1 MWKGSRF
8 RKRQHDVLS
17 PTRIGRNDRREVCE
31 SLRLLRR
38 LHIQEDVEGGSK
50 AHNGGTATTE
60 AQGES
65 PVVQA
70 EGGEQKRLRG
80 KDAKDKGQADAGHPS
95 LDFDSKPDA

>member
-17 PTRIGRNDRREVCE
+17 PARFGRNDRREVCE

-38 LHIQEDVEGGSK
+38 LHLSEDVEGGSET
-50 AHNGGTATTE
+50 HNGGTTTAE
-60 AQGES
+60 AKRES
-65 PVVQA
+65 TVAQA

-80 KDAKDKGQADAGHPS
+80 KDAKDKGQANAGHPS